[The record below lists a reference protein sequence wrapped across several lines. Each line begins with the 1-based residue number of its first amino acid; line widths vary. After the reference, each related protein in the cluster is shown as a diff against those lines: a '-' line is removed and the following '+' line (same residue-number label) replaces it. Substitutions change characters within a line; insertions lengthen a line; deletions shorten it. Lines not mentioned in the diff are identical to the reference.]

1 MGESQYLNIYYYKF
15 PITPEN
21 IFQTENIDYNA
32 DPTSWTI

>member
-1 MGESQYLNIYYYKF
+1 MGESQSLNIYYYKVLI
-15 PITPEN
+15 PPED